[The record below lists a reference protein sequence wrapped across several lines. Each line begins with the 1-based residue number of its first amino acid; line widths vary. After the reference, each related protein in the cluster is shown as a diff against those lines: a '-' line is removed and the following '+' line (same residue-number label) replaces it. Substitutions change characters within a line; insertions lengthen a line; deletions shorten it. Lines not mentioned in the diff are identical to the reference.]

1 MADIAQLGIAVDTSQ
16 TKLAARELENL
27 AAAGAKA
34 EGSTKK
40 LGSTSKQAMEQAA
53 AATAKAQQTMER
65 MLAAQERQEKLME
78 QMAREMQQLTQALQ
92 GNASANNA
100 AAQAAQNAAQALGQE
115 SAAAK
120 SAQAAAQGH
129 AQAATSAA
137 AASGAMGA
145 QATATGGALGGMAS
159 KVLATATAV
168 LSLVKIISEMD
179 AWTNMNNRIRLV
191 TEGQEQF
198 ATAQA
203 NIINIAKSTNQPL
216 AETAELYQRLAM
228 NQKTLG
234 LSGTE
239 LSGIVKTISQT
250 MVISGSSAA
259 GGAAALMQLGQA
271 FNSGVLRGE
280 EFNSVMEQAP
290 GLMQAIAAGMG
301 KTVGEMRALAEA
313 GKITT
318 DELVKALQKQA
329 ATVDTDYG
337 KMSKTVE
344 QSMTNVKTSF
354 TEFVGRAD
362 EATGVSKALSTA
374 INGVAANIGPLA
386 TIAATLVGVGLAT
399 WIGSAAAASGGLA
412 VALSGVAAASTGLL
426 AAMGPAGWLILG
438 VGAAATAW
446 QLLGSKASTA
456 GAQMSSA
463 GEQAAAAGNKLVAGI
478 VPAINTAIG
487 AYDKMIAKQKESMGI
502 AKTPI
507 DDAAKA
513 LKEADLNLQKLAQQ
527 VARAQQGGGEYVNM
541 GPKQRAAA
549 EKALTDELE
558 KASKKRGELAAKEAE
573 YNSNV
578 VAQYVK
584 GKERQ
589 TDASAKLLAIEEAK
603 EKRDKALAAAGSDRA
618 RQEQVNS
625 AYRVELA
632 KIEESSAKKAASAV
646 SSATRETNK
655 ALKEQ
660 NNAYADLAGV
670 SSTYYK
676 ELESYQA
683 QRAKGNITEA
693 QYIELVEKLIQK
705 QPFAVELT
713 KKQTEAFKE
722 QDDARKKASAEIEKA
737 YQKEVDVSQKN
748 AESAWQKLSQVE
760 MEIEAM
766 ALAKEKNIDL
776 AEAMEEVIVKRLEDQ
791 LQAEKQAGNQELLDA
806 IADEIKARKEL
817 GKAVGERESIE
828 AADKSAKDAAKK
840 WKNASEEISK
850 DIADAIIAGFEGGK
864 NGAQALKDSLV
875 KMFKDMVL
883 RPVISAIVA
892 PVSGMLATGAQAA
905 TSAIGGSGFG
915 GSIVSSLAGNVLGSL
930 GAVGGAISGFGTA
943 ALAATQ
949 SLIGMTGTA
958 AQMAT
963 SLAAAG
969 HTAAAGMQAGANAF
983 AAIPGWG
990 WVVGGIAL
998 LASLGIGDT
1007 PGEQHQGGIYSSSG
1021 KTDMDTAMRVT
1032 GGGGWDDGA
1041 WARDLTE
1048 RADAAIGSSLEK
1060 VGTGLIDIF
1069 EQVNALAGGVADEFE
1084 LTLGFAANINGEGKD
1099 KNAFGYFDLIS
1110 KATGEVLKSYQNR
1123 ELGEDT
1129 GAAMTKLTNDAAS
1142 AMLDALAKAD
1152 VPKWAQNALK
1162 ALEATP
1168 GLQAMQEFLEYP
1180 KKLADSFGIA
1190 QESMAGAIA
1199 EGFKTGDGEA
1209 AGQALA
1215 QTVLSGIQNSIIGAA
1230 SQQISTLVTN
1240 VILTPILDALA
1251 NAQDP
1256 AAALAAIDFDAVIA
1270 KAEGIGEGLAEALNN
1285 PALQAAMGKID
1296 ATLQQVGQSAVDAAG
1311 NLQLIADTAGNVA
1324 NTPVPTPSP
1333 AQTVAQGNPYSMDTA
1348 RNAYDLQ
1355 PVKAVSALVTQTLE
1369 SNKKVSELLQDLLKP
1384 KKEYENRYLE
1394 LDANLAT
1401 KRQENNLPDWYS
1413 KLPALE
1419 NELAAMLKEL
1429 DALMSNPEAQDWQIS
1444 SLTMQARDLMDF
1456 INQGK
1461 KDAARLEVELREWY
1475 LAQSRLIASE
1485 DSVQLA
1491 DEMRDAQK
1499 QTAELLRTGGLKDPV
1514 TQLQESF
1521 AQKFD
1526 AINNGINKALQ
1537 DEIDRLAENSAEG
1550 KALLAKIEGSDNWWT
1565 DTSLFSAEEMARGR
1579 EIFGENFAKLLPS
1592 SGQQTGDPL
1601 QAYKDVI
1608 AQLQSDMDDLTE
1620 EQQTYL
1626 HNLNDWY
1633 KAQAEL
1639 LSTQMLVDINNQIKA
1654 LEAEEKGPLTT
1665 IKDAIQKYADDFE
1678 ELGTLTADVQA
1689 QLDKL
1694 AGLQLDQARTSLYD
1708 QLLSQEERRAKEQEK
1723 LNAAFTELGA
1733 TTPASTDSLRAMID
1747 AARDAGNVGLADSLL
1762 ELIPAFIAL
1771 QGAAEGVGGGGPI
1784 GAANDAYAALEKAVA
1799 AEQRSIQ
1806 KSFDSRMEA
1815 IQKEREELQE
1825 AHSKRME
1832 ELQDE
1837 LKSAQ
1842 ERAALE
1848 KTALGLLGRSA
1859 ELREQ
1864 ELESIDASNRALQ
1877 QRVWA
1882 LQDANAAVDKSLA
1895 TLQRSIAA
1903 EKERITEQAQ
1913 AEIDAI
1919 TDGADARQKAIEDAQ
1934 KSAQELTEVFEEI
1947 TNAVKTLR
1955 GNAQDEAVRM
1965 EQARAYISMALS
1977 VTRAG
1982 GSVDRERLSGAIAT
1996 VTSDTAEGYITSAD
2010 YRFAQARQAAELQ
2023 ALADITGEQKDVAQE
2038 TLDAAIAANETAQ
2051 KQITAIN
2058 ESRDAQLRALD
2069 KQLKEA
2075 QDAVSVMRGVDLSVI
2090 AVGDALTALDASI
2103 LAYEETRADLA
2114 AENLNVG
2121 RSNVALLELQIQH
2134 QQDQFKE
2141 QMDALEKQ
2149 EEKARERFERQM
2161 ASLDAQ
2167 LAAAK
2172 EQIDALNGIDNSVL
2186 SVEDALAALAK
2197 ALEEANDAPVISGVY
2212 GREVSTPYTPATVPR
2227 SFNSASFGGVKTDDA
2242 QLASLVVSLTTEV
2255 QRLQTIVKAGND
2267 EQRRTAD
2274 AVNGRP
2280 EAPMLVETV

>member
-34 EGSTKK
+34 DGSTKK

-78 QMAREMQQLTQALQ
+78 QMAREMQQLNQALQ

-145 QATATGGALGGMAS
+145 QATATGSALGGMAS

-168 LSLVKIISEMD
+168 LSLGEIISEMD
-179 AWTNMNNRIRLV
+179 AWKNMNNRIRLV

-216 AETAELYQRLAM
+216 EETAELYQRLAM

-329 ATVDTDYG
+329 ATVDADYG

-412 VALSGVAAASTGLL
+412 VALGGVAAASTGLL

-513 LKEADLNLQKLAQQ
+513 LKEADLNLQKLSQQ
-527 VARAQQGGGEYVNM
+527 VARAQQGGGEYVNL

-584 GKERQ
+584 GKDRQ

-632 KIEESSAKKAASAV
+632 KIEESSSKKAASAV
-646 SSATRETNK
+646 SAATRETNK

-676 ELESYQA
+676 EMESYQA

-693 QYIELVEKLIQK
+693 QYVELVEKLIQK

-722 QDDARKKASAEIEKA
+722 QEEARKKASSEIEKA
-737 YQKEVDVSQKN
+737 YQKEVDAAQK
-748 AESAWQKLSQVE
+748 SAKSAQEKVGQLSD
-760 MEIEAM
+760 EAQAM
-766 ALAKEKNIDL
+766 DISKAKHITL

-791 LQAEKQAGNQELLDA
+791 LESAKQAGNQELLDA
-806 IADEIKARKEL
+806 IAAEIKARKEL
-817 GKAVGERESIE
+817 GQALGDREVRE
-828 AADKSAKDAAKK
+828 AADDAAKDAAKSWQDTAK
-840 WKNASEEISK
+840 KING
-850 DIADAIIAGFEGGK
+850 DLTDAIIAGFEGGK
-864 NGAQALKDSLV
+864 NGAQALKDYLV

-905 TSAIGGSGFG
+905 
-915 GSIVSSLAGNVLGSL
+915 
-930 GAVGGAISGFGTA
+930 GGAAAGGGGAGMIGNIGALFGA
-943 ALAATQ
+943 GGMGGALAAGAGWLTGATTLSGALGAAG
-949 SLIGMTGTA
+949 SLLGTGTF
-958 AQMAT
+958 
-963 SLAAAG
+963 
-969 HTAAAGMQAGANAF
+969 AGAMSGMGMIAG
-983 AAIPGWG
+983 ALAPIAI
-990 WVVGGIAL
+990 
-998 LASLGIGDT
+998 GIGALVSIADMVT
-1007 PGEQHQGGIYSSSG
+1007 SPGEQHMGGLFSTSG

-1084 LTLGFAANINGEGKD
+1084 LTLGFAANLNGEGKD

-1129 GAAMTKLTNDAAS
+1129 GAAMTKLTNDAAR

-1270 KAEGIGEGLAEALNN
+1270 KAEGIGEGLATALNN
-1285 PALQAAMGKID
+1285 PALQAAMDKID

-1324 NTPVPTPSP
+1324 NTPVPAPSP
-1333 AQTVAQGNPYSMDTA
+1333 AQTLAQGNPYSMDTA

-1413 KLPALE
+1413 KLPAWE

-1485 DSVQLA
+1485 DAVQLA

-1550 KALLAKIEGSDNWWT
+1550 KTLLAKIEGSDNWWK

-1678 ELGTLTADVQA
+1678 ALGTLTADVQA
-1689 QLDKL
+1689 KLDKL
-1694 AGLQLDQARTSLYD
+1694 SGLQLDQARTSLYD

-1733 TTPASTDSLRAMID
+1733 TTPASTDALRAMID

-1837 LKSAQ
+1837 LKAAQ

-1864 ELESIDASNRALQ
+1864 ELESMDASNRALQ

-1882 LQDANAAVDKSLA
+1882 LQDASAAVDKSLA
-1895 TLQRSIAA
+1895 TLQRSVTA

-1919 TDGADARQKAIEDAQ
+1919 TDGADARQKAIDDAQ

-1982 GSVDRERLSGAIAT
+1982 GSVDRDRLSGAIAT

-2103 LAYEETRADLA
+2103 LVYEEARAALA
-2114 AENLNVG
+2114 TENLDIG
-2121 RSNVALLELQIQH
+2121 RSSVALLELQIQQ
-2134 QQDQFKE
+2134 QQDQFKS
-2141 QMDALEKQ
+2141 QMDALDEQ
-2149 EEKARERFERQM
+2149 SEQARERFERQM
-2161 ASLDAQ
+2161 SALDAQ

-2197 ALEEANDAPVISGVY
+2197 ALEEANDAPVRSDDTGYGVF
-2212 GREVSTPYTPATVPR
+2212 GREVSTPYTPAPVPR
-2227 SFNSASFGGVKTDDA
+2227 SFNSSSFGGVKTDDA

>member
-1 MADIAQLGIAVDTSQ
+1 MADIEQLGIAVDTSQ
-16 TKLAARELENL
+16 TKLAARELDNL

-78 QMAREMQQLTQALQ
+78 QMAREMQQLNQALQ

-168 LSLVKIISEMD
+168 LSLGKIISEMD

-203 NIINIAKSTNQPL
+203 NIISIANATRQPL
-216 AETAELYQRLAM
+216 AETASLYQKMAN
-228 NQKTLG
+228 NQKELG

-239 LSGIVKTISQT
+239 LAGVVKTISQS
-250 MVISGSSAA
+250 MVIGSGAVQ
-259 GGAAALMQLGQA
+259 GNKAALEQLGQA
-271 FNSGVLRGE
+271 FSSGVLRGE
-280 EFNSVMEQAP
+280 EFNTMMEQAP
-290 GLMQAIAAGMG
+290 GFMQALSAGMG
-301 KTVGEMRALAEA
+301 KTVGQMRALAEA
-313 GKITT
+313 GALTATT
-318 DELVKALQKQA
+318 VIQALQKQESA
-329 ATVDTDYG
+329 VDANFAKMGSTIGQSGTVFNN
-337 KMSKTVE
+337 KML
-344 QSMTNVKTSF
+344 
-354 TEFVGRAD
+354 EFIGRMD
-362 EATGVSKALSTA
+362 DATGISKVLA
-374 INGVAANIGPLA
+374 NGVLGLSDNIGALA

-399 WIGSAAAASGGLA
+399 WIGSAVTAAGGLA

-527 VARAQQGGGEYVNM
+527 VARAQQGSGEYVNM

-603 EKRDKALAAAGSDRA
+603 EKRDKALAAAGYDRA

-632 KIEESSAKKAASAV
+632 KIEESSAKKASSAV
-646 SSATRETNK
+646 SAATRETSN

-676 ELESYQA
+676 EMEGYQA

-693 QYIELVEKLIQK
+693 QYVELVEKLIQK
-705 QPFAVELT
+705 QPFAVALT
-713 KKQTEAFKE
+713 KAQTEAFKE
-722 QDDARKKASAEIEKA
+722 QEDARKKAYDATEKA
-737 YQKEVDVSQKN
+737 FQQEVETAQK
-748 AESAWQKLSQVE
+748 SAKAAQEKVGQLSDE
-760 MEIEAM
+760 AKAIEISK
-766 ALAKEKNIDL
+766 AKHITL
-776 AEAMEEVIVKRLEDQ
+776 AEAMEEVIVKRLEDR
-791 LQAEKQAGNQELLDA
+791 LESAKQADSQELLDA
-806 IADEIKARKEL
+806 IAAEIKARKEL
-817 GKAVGERESIE
+817 GQALGDREVRE
-828 AADKSAKDAAKK
+828 AADDAAKYAGK
-840 WKNASEEISK
+840 SWQYTAKKING
-850 DIADAIIAGFEGGK
+850 DLTDAIIAGFEGGK

-875 KMFKDMVL
+875 KMFEDMVL

-892 PVSGMLATGAQAA
+892 PVSGMLSSGAQ
-905 TSAIGGSGFG
+905 SMMGGVGGGGGGIFG
-915 GSIVSSLAGNVLGSL
+915 SLAGSAAGTFFSGITTAVSAGFKGATLGVGMMGPTTA
-930 GAVGGAISGFGTA
+930 GAGGAMGFGN
-943 ALAATQ
+943 AL
-949 SLIGMTGTA
+949 
-958 AQMAT
+958 
-963 SLAAAG
+963 
-969 HTAAAGMQAGANAF
+969 

-990 WVVGGIAL
+990 LALAGIAA
-998 LASLGIGDT
+998 LAGLGIGKT

-1041 WARDLTE
+1041 WARDLTD

-1084 LTLGFAANINGEGKD
+1084 LTLGFAANLNGEGKD
-1099 KNAFGYFDLIS
+1099 KNAFGYFDLTD
-1110 KATGEVLKSYQNR
+1110 KTTGEVITSYQNR
-1123 ELGEDT
+1123 ELGTDT
-1129 GAAMTKLTNDAAS
+1129 GAAMTKLTNDAAR

-1152 VPKWAQNALK
+1152 VPQWAQNVLQE
-1162 ALEATP
+1162 LEEVP
-1168 GLQAMQEFLEYP
+1168 GLQAMQEFLAYP
-1180 KKLADSFGIA
+1180 QKLADSFGIA

-1251 NAQDP
+1251 NSQDP
-1256 AAALAAIDFDAVIA
+1256 AEALAAIDFDAVIA
-1270 KAEGIGEGLAEALNN
+1270 QAEGIGEGLATVLNN
-1285 PALQAAMGKID
+1285 PALQAAMDKID
-1296 ATLQQVGQSAVDAAG
+1296 ATLQQVGQSAVGAAG
-1311 NLQLIADTAGNVA
+1311 NLQLIATAADQVADAPVPETPAEPMQQAVAGSKFAIGGSATGGWSNEYQRMVFGISDMAKQTSEALQKIADSLKSLGKTTVNAYEEINAQARKAFSERGGHRLEQSIAAAETEKSKLPKLQNLRELVVGFGKTGSFGDFAESAKDLFSTADMKMITSLMEQASAEFKYGSGEWEQYLADMLRYVDGASFVA
-1324 NTPVPTPSP
+1324 NKGGENLSGLNADLNILNKEIREWAI
-1333 AQTVAQGNPYSMDTA
+1333 AQKRLIATDE
-1348 RNAYDLQ
+1348 
-1355 PVKAVSALVTQTLE
+1355 LV
-1369 SNKKVSELLQDLLKP
+1369 
-1384 KKEYENRYLE
+1384 
-1394 LDANLAT
+1394 NLAT
-1401 KRQENNLPDWYS
+1401 ETASARKEIEN
-1413 KLPALE
+1413 LE
-1419 NELAAMLKEL
+1419 LTGGIENPINKLKEKYRL
-1429 DALMSNPEAQDWQIS
+1429 KLND
-1444 SLTMQARDLMDF
+1444 
-1456 INQGK
+1456 IN
-1461 KDAARLEVELREWY
+1461 E
-1475 LAQSRLIASE
+1475 
-1485 DSVQLA
+1485 
-1491 DEMRDAQK
+1491 
-1499 QTAELLRTGGLKDPV
+1499 
-1514 TQLQESF
+1514 
-1521 AQKFD
+1521 
-1526 AINNGINKALQ
+1526 GINKALS
-1537 DEIDRLAENSAEG
+1537 DEIYANQKEIEKSQEFLLDKNIDLYDLQKISEFVGVDNNMLTVGGIPNLDIIKSYLEKKISELQENIDVMTSEQKKYINA
-1550 KALLAKIEGSDNWWT
+1550 IE
-1565 DTSLFSAEEMARGR
+1565 E
-1579 EIFGENFAKLLPS
+1579 
-1592 SGQQTGDPL
+1592 
-1601 QAYKDVI
+1601 
-1608 AQLQSDMDDLTE
+1608 
-1620 EQQTYL
+1620 
-1626 HNLNDWY
+1626 WY
-1633 KAQAEL
+1633 DSQKEL
-1639 LSTQMLVDINNQIKA
+1639 LSTQMLVDINKQITA

-1678 ELGTLTADVQA
+1678 ALGTLTADVQA

-1694 AGLQLDQARTSLYD
+1694 SGLQLDQARTSLYD

-1733 TTPASTDSLRAMID
+1733 TTPASTDALRAMID

-1762 ELIPAFIAL
+1762 ELVPAFVAL
-1771 QGAAEGVGGGGPI
+1771 QGAAD
-1784 GAANDAYAALEKAVA
+1784 GAGSALDRA
-1799 AEQRSIQ
+1799 
-1806 KSFDSRMEA
+1806 M
-1815 IQKEREELQE
+1815 
-1825 AHSKRME
+1825 
-1832 ELQDE
+1832 QD
-1837 LKSAQ
+1837 
-1842 ERAALE
+1842 
-1848 KTALGLLGRSA
+1848 
-1859 ELREQ
+1859 
-1864 ELESIDASNRALQ
+1864 
-1877 QRVWA
+1877 
-1882 LQDANAAVDKSLA
+1882 VDKA
-1895 TLQRSIAA
+1895 FAALQRSINA
-1903 EKERITEQAQ
+1903 EKDRINADAQAQ
-1913 AEIDAI
+1913 IDAI
-1919 TDGADARQKAIEDAQ
+1919 NAGAEAREKAIDDARQQVQDLGGIFDD
-1934 KSAQELTEVFEEI
+1934 I
-1947 TNAVKTLR
+1947 TKAVKTLR
-1955 GNAQDEAVRM
+1955 GNAQDEAMQM

-1977 VTRAG
+1977 VAQAG
-1982 GSVDRERLSGAIAT
+1982 GTVDREKLREAMGT
-1996 VTSDTAEGYITSAD
+1996 VTKDNAQSYITGAD
-2010 YRFAQARQAAELQ
+2010 YRFSQARQAAELQ
-2023 ALADITGEQKDVAQE
+2023 ALADITGEQKDVAQA
-2038 TLDAAIAANETAQ
+2038 TLDAALEANKAAQE
-2051 KQITAIN
+2051 QIDAII
-2058 ESRDAQLRALD
+2058 EARD
-2069 KQLKEA
+2069 KQLKALDDQLKAA
-2075 QDAVSVMRGVDLSVI
+2075 QEQIDVMNGIDISVLG
-2090 AVGDALTALDASI
+2090 VGDAVIAFDTAMATYQSEKSRID
-2103 LAYEETRADLA
+2103 
-2114 AENLNVG
+2114 AENL
-2121 RSNVALLELQIQH
+2121 ALQAAIDEKIK
-2134 QQDQFKE
+2134 QQKE
-2141 QMDALEKQ
+2141 QDLEICIMQVDAIN
-2149 EEKARERFERQM
+2149 QM
-2161 ASLDAQ
+2161 SSDIVSAIGS
-2167 LAAAK
+2167 
-2172 EQIDALNGIDNSVL
+2172 IP
-2186 SVEDALAALAK
+2186 
-2197 ALEEANDAPVISGVY
+2197 APVQPPPSSSGPVITY
-2212 GREVSTPYTPATVPR
+2212 DGAQGPGLYVNGGLTGGIMPKFPSFDVGTNYVPNDMIAQIHEGEAIVPKEFNPA
-2227 SFNSASFGGVKTDDA
+2227 AFGGVKTDDA